1 MTYADAAV
9 LGGLEGSKEGGIE
22 TTEEA
27 KDDANQKGRGIVG
40 DFLPRCVEEAA
51 VGYGQRQEPN
61 EERYGRLGDGL
72 HCLGKRR

>member
-1 MTYADAAV
+1 MAYADAAV
-9 LGGLEGSKEGGIE
+9 LGGLEGSKEGRIE

-40 DFLPRCVEEAA
+40 DFLPRRVEEAA
-51 VGYGQRQEPN
+51 VGNGQRQDPN